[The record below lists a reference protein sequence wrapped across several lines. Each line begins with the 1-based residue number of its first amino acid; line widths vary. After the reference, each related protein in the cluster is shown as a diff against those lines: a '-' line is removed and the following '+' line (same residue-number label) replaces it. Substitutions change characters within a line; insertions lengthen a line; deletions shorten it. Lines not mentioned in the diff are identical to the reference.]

1 VGALRIGAR
10 SRRVPP
16 TRACLRLGQAVRR
29 ISPVTLGI
37 LGLLVALVAANLV
50 LSHAIPTGT
59 GLKGIAIIT
68 LPFFAVGLLVARR
81 QPGNSIGWLMLAF
94 AFVVLLSIDAAN
106 YAVLVFRVHHE
117 LPLGRLAVFLAPAWV
132 PVIVMAPLPIVLFPD
147 GKIPRGR
154 WRWTFWAYVALAVA
168 FLSAIAAQNFG
179 AFTQQRVVI
188 EKSGSLSALTAPVH
202 GIAAILNTAAI
213 VLYVASFASMVAY
226 QIVRFRH
233 STGDE
238 RQQLKWFLAGGALAV
253 TGLIAATQSDTLGF
267 MFVFVVALPLGI
279 GFGILK
285 YRLYDI
291 DRLISRTVSYALLTG
306 LLVGVFV
313 GLVLL
318 TTRVLP
324 FSSPVGVAAATLAA
338 AALFSPL
345 RGRLQRLVD
354 RRFNRARYDAEAVVA
369 AFGARLRDAIDV
381 EAVLAELSSV
391 ATRSLEPAT
400 VTVWV
405 RNDSGTA
412 PL

>member
-1 VGALRIGAR
+1 
-10 SRRVPP
+10 
-16 TRACLRLGQAVRR
+16 VRR
-29 ISPVTLGI
+29 ISPVTLASVGT
-37 LGLLVALVAANLV
+37 LVALLVANLA
-50 LSHAIPTGT
+50 LSHAIPSGT
-59 GLKGIAIIT
+59 GLKGVGIIT

-81 QPGNSIGWLMLAF
+81 RPGNSIGWLLLAF
-94 AFVVLLSIDAAN
+94 ALVVLVSIDAAN
-106 YAVLVFRVHHE
+106 YAVLVFGVHHA

-132 PVIVMAPLPIVLFPD
+132 PVIVLAPLPIVLFPD
-147 GKIPRGR
+147 GKIPPGR
-154 WRWTFWAYVALAVA
+154 WRWTFWAYIALALA
-168 FLSAIAAQNFG
+168 FLAGLGYQNFG
-179 AFTQQRVVI
+179 AFTDRRVRI
-188 EKSGSLSALTAPVH
+188 DKSGSLSALSAPLH
-202 GIAAILNTAAI
+202 GIGAVLNTAAI
-213 VLYVASFASMVAY
+213 VAYGVCFASMVAY
-226 QIVRFRH
+226 QIVHFRR
-233 STGDE
+233 SSGDE

-253 TGLIAATQSDTLGF
+253 GGLIVATQSNTLGF
-267 MFVFVVALPLGI
+267 MFAFIVALPLGI

-291 DRLISRTVSYALLTG
+291 DRLISRTISYAVLTG

-318 TTRVLP
+318 TSALA

-345 RGRLQRLVD
+345 RSRLQRLVD
-354 RRFNRARYDAEAVVA
+354 RRFNRARYDAEATVA

-405 RNDSGTA
+405 RNDPGTA